1 MIHIHICTILKK
13 KLHIWKKILILFLNI
28 LTGGLGTLIE
38 PFLNEKKRL
47 IFAGIIL
54 SFFQILHFL
63 HAISLLN
70 KAKFL
75 EDIYDKI
82 SDDDVF
88 EIIFGDDK
96 KDDNNEEEQNETMK
110 FFESFIDDNKLNVAE
125 LISKNSR
132 IKFLKECFVFISG
145 MSYCNSIF
153 SMLLDFMKDEKNKV
167 LSYKVVLYSILNPGG
182 GIVLASFA
190 LIPSCDCCKGNF
202 NIKGI
207 FICIISIILGLIVIL
222 TPINL
227 ILGLYLTKITSR
239 MITVFPLKITLI
251 FIGFLGI
258 LISIITSGYNK
269 KLIKDSFDMFKTKKK
284 IYYLFKLHLKLEKN

>member
-1 MIHIHICTILKK
+1 
-13 KLHIWKKILILFLNI
+13 
-28 LTGGLGTLIE
+28 
-38 PFLNEKKRL
+38 
-47 IFAGIIL
+47 
-54 SFFQILHFL
+54 
-63 HAISLLN
+63 
-70 KAKFL
+70 
-75 EDIYDKI
+75 
-82 SDDDVF
+82 
-88 EIIFGDDK
+88 
-96 KDDNNEEEQNETMK
+96 
-110 FFESFIDDNKLNVAE
+110 
-125 LISKNSR
+125 
-132 IKFLKECFVFISG
+132 
-145 MSYCNSIF
+145 
-153 SMLLDFMKDEKNKV
+153 MLLDFMKDEKNKV
-167 LSYKVVLYSILNPGG
+167 LSYKIVLYSILNPGG